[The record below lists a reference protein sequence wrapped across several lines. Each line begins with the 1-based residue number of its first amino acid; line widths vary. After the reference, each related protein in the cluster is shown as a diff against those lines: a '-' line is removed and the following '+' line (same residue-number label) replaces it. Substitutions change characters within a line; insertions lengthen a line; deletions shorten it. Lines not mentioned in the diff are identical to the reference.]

1 MATGFTILSI
11 MRNFSYQNPT
21 KLIFGKN
28 TIAEIANEI
37 PKNAKILLIYGGGS
51 IKKNGVYDAAKKALS
66 GRAVFEFGGVEPNP
80 RYETCIKTLDIIKKE
95 GIDFLLSVGGGSVLD
110 GTKFIALAAKYKGE
124 EPWDFM
130 CGKAKTPGEA
140 LPLASILTLP
150 ATGSESNA
158 NFVVSRNSTQ
168 EKFGG
173 WSPLIYPR
181 FSILDPETTYTL
193 PVKQTANG
201 IVDAFVHTMEQY
213 LTYPEYAPLQDRWA
227 ESILTT
233 LAEQGHLGIEEP
245 KNYDVRATLMWTA
258 TMALN
263 GLISRGVP
271 EDWATHGIGHEL
283 TAFYGLDHGQTLAV
297 VMPGLWRN
305 QFEKKKAKLAQYGHR
320 VWGLLSKK
328 RGQEGHDDIARLAIE
343 KTEDFFE
350 SLGVPTKLSGYG
362 VNAAEAAEKIS
373 RRFAGRGLTSE
384 HGLGENGCIGPKE
397 IEDILKSR

>member
-1 MATGFTILSI
+1 MLLNSFYIPP
-11 MRNFSYQNPT
+11 MRNFSFQNPT

-28 TIAEIANEI
+28 TITELAGEI
-37 PKNAKILLIYGGGS
+37 PQDSRVLLTYGGGS
-51 IKKNGVYDAAKKALS
+51 IKKNGVYDAAKKALGS
-66 GRAVFEFGGVEPNP
+66 RVVFEFGGIEPNP
-80 RYETCIKTLDIIKKE
+80 RYETCIKALDIIKKE

-110 GTKFIALAAKYKGE
+110 GTKFIALSAKFKGSD
-124 EPWDFM
+124 PWDFM
-130 CGKAKTPGEA
+130 CGKAKTPNEA

-158 NFVVSRNSTQ
+158 NFVISRNSTQ

-173 WSPLIYPR
+173 WSPLIYPK
-181 FSILDPETTYTL
+181 FSILDPETTFTL
-193 PVKQTANG
+193 PITQTANG

-233 LAEQGHLGIEEP
+233 LIEQGPLVFKQP
-245 KNYDVRATLMWTA
+245 NNYDIRATLMWTA

-283 TAFYGLDHGQTLAV
+283 TAFYGIDHGQSLAV
-297 VMPGLWRN
+297 VMPGLWYN
-305 QFEKKKAKLAQYGHR
+305 QFEKKKAKLAQYGNR
-320 VWGLLSKK
+320 VWGILSNKS
-328 RGQEGHDDIARLAIE
+328 GQAGKDEVAMLAIE
-343 KTEDFFE
+343 KTEEFFE
-350 SLGVPTKLSGYG
+350 SLSVPTKLSGYG

-373 RRFAGRGLTSE
+373 KRLEGRGLTSE
-384 HGLGENGCIGPKE
+384 HGMGENACIGPKE
-397 IEDILKSR
+397 VKEILESR